1 MKTVGDCSE
10 CCHVRVCT
18 HEQLLYKDGVF
29 KIYQAECRATNGLHF
44 CYKNE
49 PPLSTVDPVDWYLWE
64 QLKPAAKDPNAID
77 LTQTVIVPRP
87 VWEVTEDEPVKT
99 QSVKTQTT
107 KTSGHTTG
115 LKNSAQPGLKNSAQP
130 GIKNSAPP
138 GLKKVCKS
146 TTESSED
153 WWNKMKNK
161 PLKD

>member
-87 VWEVTEDEPVKT
+87 VWEVTEDLETETVKSQPVKAET
-99 QSVKTQTT
+99 VKTPP
-107 KTSGHTTG
+107 SG
-115 LKNSAQPGLKNSAQP
+115 L
-130 GIKNSAPP
+130 KNSAPP

>member
-1 MKTVGDCSE
+1 MKVLGDCSE

-49 PPLSTVDPVDWYLWE
+49 PPLPTVDPVDWYLWAQFE
-64 QLKPAAKDPNAID
+64 SKVKPNAID

-87 VWEVTEDEPVKT
+87 IWERTEDSAETVKSQPVKST
-99 QSVKTQTT
+99 EPS
-107 KTSGHTTG
+107 SDHTM
-115 LKNSAQPGLKNSAQP
+115 
-130 GIKNSAPP
+130 

-146 TTESSED
+146 TTEASED
-153 WWNKMKNK
+153 WWNKMKSK
-161 PLKD
+161 GAKE

>member
-1 MKTVGDCSE
+1 MKVLGDCSE

-18 HEQLLYKDGVF
+18 HEQLLYKNGVF
-29 KIYQAECRATNGLHF
+29 KVYQAECRATNGLHF

-64 QLKPAAKDPNAID
+64 QLKPAVRDPNAID

-87 VWEVTEDEPVKT
+87 VWEVVDESQPVKT
-99 QSVKTQTT
+99 LTT
-107 KTSGHTTG
+107 KT
-115 LKNSAQPGLKNSAQP
+115 QP
-130 GIKNSAPP
+130 IKTSDNTM

-161 PLKD
+161 GAKE

>member
-1 MKTVGDCSE
+1 MKVLGDCSE

-49 PPLSTVDPVDWYLWE
+49 PPLPTVDPVDWYLWAQFE
-64 QLKPAAKDPNAID
+64 SKVKPNAID

-87 VWEVTEDEPVKT
+87 IWEVVDDTAETVKT
-99 QSVKTQTT
+99 QPVKTQTT
-107 KTSGHTTG
+107 KTQT
-115 LKNSAQPGLKNSAQP
+115 
-130 GIKNSAPP
+130 IKPSDNTM

-146 TTESSED
+146 TTEASED

-161 PLKD
+161 GAKE

>member
-1 MKTVGDCSE
+1 MKVLGDCSE

-49 PPLSTVDPVDWYLWE
+49 PPLSTVDPVDWYLWAQFE
-64 QLKPAAKDPNAID
+64 SKVKPNAID

-87 VWEVTEDEPVKT
+87 IWERTDDTAETVKTQPVKT
-99 QSVKTQTT
+99 QPVKT
-107 KTSGHTTG
+107 SD
-115 LKNSAQPGLKNSAQP
+115 
-130 GIKNSAPP
+130 PP
-138 GLKKVCKS
+138 SGLKKVCKS
-146 TTESSED
+146 TTETSED

-161 PLKD
+161 GAKE